1 MDGLRDRGRNT
12 SQLRKEEGDHESARK
27 PPFHANHRSVAEF
40 DGSARET
47 VLAEKIM
54 LLSAQ

>member
-1 MDGLRDRGRNT
+1 MDGPRDWGRNT
-12 SQLRKEEGDHESARK
+12 SQLRKEEGDHEPARK

-47 VLAEKIM
+47 VLAEKVM

>member
-1 MDGLRDRGRNT
+1 MDGPRDRGRNT
-12 SQLRKEEGDHESARK
+12 LQLRKEEGDHEPART

-47 VLAEKIM
+47 VLAEKIT

>member
-1 MDGLRDRGRNT
+1 MDGLRDWGRNT
-12 SQLRKEEGDHESARK
+12 SQLRKEEGDHEPAKK
-27 PPFHANHRSVAEF
+27 PPFHANHRSVAKF

-47 VLAEKIM
+47 VLAEKIT